1 MYAITGITGQVG
13 ASLAEA
19 LFEAKRSLR
28 AVVRDAAKAQP
39 FVDRGASFAV
49 ADLDDTDALAK
60 AFEGA
65 EAVFILLPPTFDP
78 SPGYVESRRTVAS
91 IRDALLAARP
101 DRVVAL
107 STIGAD
113 AVEDNLLSQLA
124 HMEREL
130 GTLPMPVTFLRAA
143 WFIENAQWDVA
154 MARDEGVIE
163 SYLQP
168 LDRRIAM
175 VATKDIGRLAARL
188 LDEPAQGVR
197 VVELEGPERV
207 SPNDI
212 AASLSRALD
221 RDVVARAVPRDA
233 WEARFRAQGMN
244 HPGPRMRM
252 VDGFNEGWIDFGTS
266 SIKGPTGLDN
276 VIAGLVSR

>member
-19 LFEAKRSLR
+19 LTQAGRPFR
-28 AVVRDAAKAQP
+28 AVVRQPAKGRA
-39 FVDRGASFAV
+39 FAEFAV
-49 ADLDDTDALAK
+49 ADLDDTAALTQ
-60 AFEGA
+60 AFDGA
-65 EAVFILLPPTFDP
+65 EAVFVLLPPTFDP
-78 SPGYVESRRTVAS
+78 SPGYAESRRTVAS
-91 IRDALLAARP
+91 IREALLAAKP
-101 DRVVAL
+101 ARVVAL

-130 GTLPMPVTFLRAA
+130 ATLPMPVTFLRAA
-143 WFIENAQWDVA
+143 WFVENAQWDIP
-154 MARDEGVIE
+154 MARDEGVID

-175 VATKDIGRLAARL
+175 VATKDIGRLAATL
-188 LDEPAQGVR
+188 FDEPGQGVR

-212 AASLSRALD
+212 AASLSRALG
-221 RDVVARAVPRDA
+221 REVTARVVPRDA

-244 HPGPRMRM
+244 HPHPRMRM
-252 VDGFNEGWIDFGTS
+252 IDGFNEGWIDFGAS
-266 SIKGPTGLDN
+266 SIKGSTALDE
-276 VIAGLVSR
+276 VIAELVSR

>member
-19 LFEAKRSLR
+19 LTQAGRPFR
-28 AVVRDAAKAQP
+28 AVVRQAAKGRA
-39 FVDRGASFAV
+39 FADFAV
-49 ADLDDTDALAK
+49 ADLDDTAALTQ
-60 AFEGA
+60 AFDGA
-65 EAVFILLPPTFDP
+65 EAVFVLLPPTFDP
-78 SPGYVESRRTVAS
+78 SPGYTESRRTIAS
-91 IRDALLAARP
+91 IREALLTAKPA
-101 DRVVAL
+101 RVVAL

-130 GTLPMPVTFLRAA
+130 ATLPMPVTFLRAA
-143 WFIENAQWDVA
+143 WFIENAQWDIP
-154 MARDEGVIE
+154 MARDEGVID

-175 VATKDIGRLAARL
+175 VATKDIGRLAATL
-188 LDEPAQGVR
+188 LDEPGQGVR

-212 AASLSRALD
+212 AASLTRALG
-221 RDVVARAVPRDA
+221 REVTARVVPRDA

-244 HPGPRMRM
+244 HPHPRMRM
-252 VDGFNEGWIDFGTS
+252 IDGFNEGWIDFGTS
-266 SIKGPTGLDN
+266 SVKGLTGLDE
-276 VIAGLVSR
+276 VIAELSSR